1 MSEFFIGDYLYVKDT
16 KRGFGVFTKK
26 AIVSNTVIEHS
37 PFSSCWESNWANT
50 PENLKKIVFTY
61 PKGIDN
67 YVIALGYIS
76 IYNHSDN
83 HNADWET
90 SHVGLYVKTIKDIN
104 PGEEIFINYGQAY
117 WASGWTKF

>member
-26 AIVSNTVIEHS
+26 AIASNTVIEHS

>member
-26 AIVSNTVIEHS
+26 AIASNTVIEHS
-37 PFSSCWESNWANT
+37 PFSSCWESKWSNT
-50 PENLKKIVFTY
+50 PEGLRKIVFTF

-67 YVIALGYIS
+67 YVIALGYLS
-76 IYNHSDN
+76 IYNHSDDN
-83 HNADWET
+83 NANWET
-90 SHVGLYVKTIKDIN
+90 SHSGLYVKTIKDIN